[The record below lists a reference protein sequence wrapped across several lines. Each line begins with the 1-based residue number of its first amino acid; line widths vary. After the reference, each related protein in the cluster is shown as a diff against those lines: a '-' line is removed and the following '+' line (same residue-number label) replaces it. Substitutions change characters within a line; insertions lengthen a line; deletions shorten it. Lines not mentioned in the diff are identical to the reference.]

1 MKDRLGNKI
10 EPGCI
15 VVFAT
20 GKLLEMKI
28 GLAVI
33 SNIVEHW
40 ATWYKDGNE
49 WYSIKGY
56 HPYVTWKNRDVKL
69 RKISFTDEDVKRLTV
84 IPASILNMEME
95 AQVLLKAKAME
106 IIKDGKY

>member
-20 GKLLEMKI
+20 GKLLELKI
-28 GLAVI
+28 GLMVVE
-33 SNIVEHW
+33 NIIENYT
-40 ATWYKDGNE
+40 TWYKDGNE
-49 WYSIKGY
+49 WYSIHGY
-56 HPYVTWKNRDVKL
+56 HAYKTPKKKDVKL
-69 RKISFTDEDVKRLTV
+69 RKIWFSDEDVKRLIV
-84 IPASILNMEME
+84 MPASILNVEME
-95 AQVLLKAKAME
+95 EQRLLKDKALE